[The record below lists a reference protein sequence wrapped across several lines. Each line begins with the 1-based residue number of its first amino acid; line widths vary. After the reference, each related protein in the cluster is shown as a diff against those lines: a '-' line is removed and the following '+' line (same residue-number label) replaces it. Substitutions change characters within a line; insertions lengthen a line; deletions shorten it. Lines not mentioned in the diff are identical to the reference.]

1 MATSTNSKVFVSPG
15 VYTSEV
21 DLSFVAQSVG
31 VTTLG
36 IVGETLKG
44 PAFEPIF
51 IRNFDEFSTY
61 FGGTSPEKFVNTQIP
76 KYEAS
81 YIAKSYLQQS
91 NQLFVTRVLGL
102 SGYDAGPSWSI
113 TTKANVDPTTIQY
126 VCLSAVTANCVS
138 DCVTY
143 KEIDFTVSF
152 TGCTN
157 GTTSITYTDTT
168 ELPDAILAKL
178 NLPFEQFNGDI
189 SSLDAEMKTQI
200 FNVMTTPSTS
210 DSSVYYYGAVPG
222 DYYSANTN
230 NGYTARTDVFEVSN
244 MNSDLIN
251 YSDPLN
257 DAWYYAMFDNIGG
270 GQYTGSSFYT
280 YITDLTLLSSNSNCS
295 SFYNYNVNGHVS
307 SGGISSGGTGY
318 SVLSETGVST
328 VAQTGYGAGLTL
340 NIRTNGSAVTAAT
353 INQIGTGYE
362 VGDIVYIDSGNSDAY
377 FTISAITSSTGSINY
392 NTKTINVYV
401 PNTVDLTQVV
411 SSFSACTTD
420 VTVSSTNQSSD
431 ITVNDFSSGCL
442 TYTLVSEDGSVTN
455 NFSVC
460 VMSENVCNPSTP
472 GNVGSITTGT
482 IVNCYS
488 GVINGTYIEYEGESY
503 KDFDDLV
510 IATLRSRGLATYS
523 SDDGVVY
530 EVSGL
535 TNVSLNTSG
544 IYSGVTKNPYST
556 FTVNATGRTGTN
568 YSFETSFSNS
578 DSRYLTKVFGMNN
591 FGKDKVSVPLFVE
604 ERFQALLNY
613 GWRKGYIRGL
623 SSDLISLPDARQGSD
638 PSSIGFYLE
647 KYQSPESSWVVSELR
662 GNKVYNL
669 FKFTTISDG
678 YAANLE
684 VKISIAN
691 ISFGNGTFDVLVR
704 DYFDTDSA
712 PQVIEKF
719 TNCSM
724 DPNQN
729 NFIAKKIGSA
739 DGEYQL
745 NSKYIMVEVN
755 EEAPTDA
762 LPCGFDGYNTRTYNG
777 GRSPFPIFKTKYDF
791 PGEVIYNPPFGL
803 ASGADDL
810 IRTAGD
816 NVRRTYLG
824 FSDTVGYD
832 VDFVNYKGKQ
842 LPLDI
847 CTAISG
853 NIWDTKTRGFHMD
866 NRASGITINNTFYE
880 KVFDVEENIYVM
892 SAITVETPK
901 FYTGSD
907 NFSSDPTNESNPYYR
922 LYARK
927 FTMVV
932 AGGFDGWDIYRESRT
947 NLDRFVLG
955 RSGYLKGSCPSVKY
969 PTATG
974 WGAFKQITVGDNTQ
988 DWGNTDYYA
997 YLLGQR
1003 SFANPEAVNINVF
1016 ATPGIDYNNNSDLV
1030 ESAIDMVENDRADS
1044 IYICT
1049 TADFNMFT
1057 PTANPDDLIYP
1068 QEAVDILEGS
1078 GIDSNYTATYYP
1090 WVLTRDSVNNT
1101 QIYLPPT
1108 AEVTRNLALTD
1119 NIAFPWFAAAGYT
1132 RGIVNAV
1139 KARKKLTQEDR
1150 DVLYKGRINP
1160 IATFSDVGTVIWGN
1174 KTLQIR
1180 ESALDRINV
1189 RRLLLQARK
1198 LISAVSVRLLFEQND
1213 QKVRQDFLNAVNPI
1227 LDSIRRDRGLYDFR
1241 VSVSSDAAD
1250 LDRNQM
1256 TGKIY
1261 IKPTK
1266 SLEFIDITFYITP
1279 TGASFEN
1286 I

>member
-1 MATSTNSKVFVSPG
+1 
-15 VYTSEV
+15 
-21 DLSFVAQSVG
+21 
-31 VTTLG
+31 
-36 IVGETLKG
+36 
-44 PAFEPIF
+44 
-51 IRNFDEFSTY
+51 
-61 FGGTSPEKFVNTQIP
+61 
-76 KYEAS
+76 
-81 YIAKSYLQQS
+81 
-91 NQLFVTRVLGL
+91 LFVTRILGL

-113 TTKANVDPTTIQY
+113 KTVANVNPSTIGPMCEPGATAFTNCEL
-126 VCLSAVTANCVS
+126 VCT
-138 DCVTY
+138 DY
-143 KEIDFTVSF
+143 KNTEFTFDF

-157 GTTSITYTDTT
+157 SLSSIGFINTSAIPN
-168 ELPDAILAKL
+168 ELLAKL
-178 NLPFEQFNGDI
+178 NLPFEQFNGSVSTLSGEIKNQLFDI
-189 SSLDAEMKTQI
+189 M
-200 FNVMTTPSTS
+200 VTPSKEN
-210 DSSVYYYGAVPG
+210 SSISYFGATPNEF
-222 DYYSANTN
+222 YSANTA
-230 NGYTARTDVFEVSN
+230 NGYTARTDVFEITN
-244 MNSDLIN
+244 LISDNID
-251 YSDPLN
+251 YTDRLN
-257 DAWYYAMFDNIGG
+257 DAWYYAMFDNLGG
-270 GQYTGSSFYT
+270 FQYTGSSFYT
-280 YITDLTLLSSNSNCS
+280 YVTGLTLNSSLSNCA
-295 SFYNYNVNGHVS
+295 SFYNYSVNGHVTNLEINNNGS
-307 SGGISSGGTGY
+307 TYSNGTDVATTTTGNGVGLTVNIVVDGGGNITGATIYSAGTGY
-318 SVLSETGVST
+318 QVGDTVTVTGGDGLATLDILSITST
-328 VAQTGYGAGLTL
+328 V
-340 NIRTNGSAVTAAT
+340 
-353 INQIGTGYE
+353 
-362 VGDIVYIDSGNSDAY
+362 GN
-377 FTISAITSSTGSINY
+377 INY
-392 NTKTINVYV
+392 NTKEIYVYL
-401 PNTVDLTQVV
+401 PDNLLISPTQIV
-411 SSFSACTTD
+411 SSFSACTSN
-420 VTVSSTNQSSD
+420 VEISSTPQVSGDTS
-431 ITVNDFSSGCL
+431 NDFSTCL
-442 TYTLVSEDGSVTN
+442 TYTLTSEDSTVTN
-455 NFSVC
+455 SWLVC
-460 VMSENVCNPSTP
+460 VTNDDACNPA
-472 GNVGSITTGT
+472 TTGT
-482 IVNCYS
+482 TGSFNSGNITNCYS
-488 GVINGTYIEYEGESY
+488 GTVVSNLIYFDGESY
-503 KDFDDLV
+503 SEYDDLV
-510 IATLRSRGLATYS
+510 VTTLRSRGLATYN
-523 SDDGVVY
+523 SDDGAVY

-535 TNVSLNTSG
+535 TQVKLDMSG
-544 IYSGVTKNPYST
+544 VYSGVTKNPYST
-556 FTVNATGRTGTN
+556 FVINATGRTGTN
-568 YSFETSFSNS
+568 YSFETSLSNS
-578 DSRYLTKVFGMNN
+578 DSKYITKLFGMSN
-591 FGKDKVSVPLFVE
+591 FGKDRTSVPLFVE
-604 ERFQALLNY
+604 ERYQALLNY
-613 GWRKGYIRGL
+613 GWRKGFIRGL
-623 SSDLISLPDARQGSD
+623 SPDLVALPDARQGND

-647 KYQSPESSWVVSELR
+647 KYQSPESPWVVSELR

-669 FKFTTISDG
+669 FRFTTISDG
-678 YAANLE
+678 YAANTE

-691 ISFGNGTFDVLVR
+691 ISFGNGTFDLLVR

-729 NFIAKKIGSA
+729 NYIAKKIGTA

-755 EEAPTDA
+755 EEAPIDA
-762 LPCGFDGYNTRTYNG
+762 LPCGFDGYNTRTYSG
-777 GRSPFPIFKTKYDF
+777 GRSPFPIFKTKYDY

-803 ASGADDL
+803 ASGADDS

-824 FSDTVGYD
+824 ISDTVGYD

-847 CTAISG
+847 CTAVSG
-853 NIWDTKTRGFHMD
+853 NLWDTKTKGYHMD
-866 NRASGITINNTFYE
+866 NRASGITINNTFYVKE
-880 KVFDVEENIYVM
+880 LDPQTNKFVM
-892 SAITVETPK
+892 SAITSATTK
-901 FYTGSD
+901 FFTG
-907 NFSSDPTNESNPYYR
+907 NAEFSSDPVNESNPYYR

-927 FTMVV
+927 FTLVV

-947 NLDRFVLG
+947 NTDRYALG
-955 RSGYLKGSCPSVKY
+955 RSGYLKGACPSVKY

-974 WGAFKQITVGDNTQ
+974 WGAFKQITVGDNSQ

-997 YLLGQR
+997 YMLGQR
-1003 SFANPEAVNINVF
+1003 TFSNPEAVNINVF
-1016 ATPGIDYNNNSDLV
+1016 ATPGVDYVNHSDVV
-1030 ESAIDMVENDRADS
+1030 EYAIDMIENDRADS

-1049 TADFNMFT
+1049 TPDTQMFA
-1057 PTANPDDLIYP
+1057 PTYSPDDLIYP
-1068 QEAVDILEGS
+1068 QEAVDNLEGT

-1101 QIYLPPT
+1101 QIYLPAT

-1132 RGIVNAV
+1132 RGIVNSV

-1150 DVLYKGRINP
+1150 DILYKGRINP

-1241 VSVSSDAAD
+1241 VTVSSDSAD